1 MRFGPFL
8 GIALLL
14 FLLWIGGFVFFHI
27 ASFLIH
33 ILLILAVISFV
44 AHFFTGAKTA

>member
-14 FLLWIGGFVFFHI
+14 FVLWVGGFLVFHV
-27 ASFLIH
+27 ASVLIH
-33 ILLILAVISFV
+33 LLLLVAFISLI

>member
-14 FLLWIGGFVFFHI
+14 FVLWIAGFLVFHV
-27 ASFLIH
+27 ASALIH
-33 ILLILAVISFV
+33 ILLLIAIISLFL
-44 AHFFTGAKTA
+44 HLFTGAKTA

>member
-14 FLLWIGGFVFFHI
+14 FVLWIGGFLVFHV
-27 ASFLIH
+27 AGALIH
-33 ILLILAVISFV
+33 LLLLIAIISLFL
-44 AHFFTGAKTA
+44 HFITGPKTA